1 MNTKKRKI
9 GLFGAVILTVGFII
23 GSSVFV
29 MVPTIAGIA
38 GPSVFLAYAFASI
51 PTILCGIAMIQLSGV
66 LPVTGG
72 PFIAVS
78 RYISPSVSFV
88 MAAGAVVAMAAA
100 NCLNAY
106 GAAAFIRLYL
116 PEANTV
122 LIAFIILG
130 GFCILNLFDIKLMTF
145 IEGVMVVML
154 ILTMLIIGLGGMP
167 SVSPANMDPL
177 FPNGMTA
184 FFMAIAIAI
193 FSWLGLTALA
203 NFSGDIKN
211 PKRNIPMAIFLSI
224 IVLFILYVT
233 VSYSIVGNMNW
244 KEVSELG
251 AGGTMVAISNFL
263 SGPLVNVLTIG
274 AIMAILTTV
283 NAIIMVSAK
292 SMIAFTNQK
301 VLPPVFGKINR
312 FGSPYVSVI
321 IFSAATMAGV
331 AFAGS
336 FEDYALMAVYPGVAM
351 QFLTAYAMYR
361 LPKVD
366 KESYDNATIK
376 LNKFWL
382 KFSLIGNAILSV
394 VIIVFAILN
403 SIPVLLVTII
413 MFALLV
419 VYWFAR
425 KNYLKNRG
433 LDLTKLASE
442 LSEET
447 QSEIDSINE

>member
-1 MNTKKRKI
+1 
-9 GLFGAVILTVGFII
+9 
-23 GSSVFV
+23 
-29 MVPTIAGIA
+29 
-38 GPSVFLAYAFASI
+38 
-51 PTILCGIAMIQLSGV
+51 
-66 LPVTGG
+66 
-72 PFIAVS
+72 
-78 RYISPSVSFV
+78 
-88 MAAGAVVAMAAA
+88 
-100 NCLNAY
+100 
-106 GAAAFIRLYL
+106 
-116 PEANTV
+116 
-122 LIAFIILG
+122 
-130 GFCILNLFDIKLMTF
+130 
-145 IEGVMVVML
+145 
-154 ILTMLIIGLGGMP
+154 
-167 SVSPANMDPL
+167 
-177 FPNGMTA
+177 
-184 FFMAIAIAI
+184 
-193 FSWLGLTALA
+193 
-203 NFSGDIKN
+203 
-211 PKRNIPMAIFLSI
+211 MAIFLSI